1 MPSATTLHSPLV
13 APDPSLQ
20 QETLELLEW
29 PRLCQHLA
37 TFATTSLGRRACLE
51 LDPWLSR
58 EATLEQLDQTE
69 EAIRLDQ
76 TQPGGLSLEG
86 IHDLLTALERA
97 QRGGSLSGEEL
108 IQIATTLGTARRIR
122 RLIDADARLPRL
134 QAWLSPLRTYP
145 ELEQE
150 IFRCLEDHG
159 DVRDSAS
166 PLLADLRRQ
175 QRQQRSHIQERLQQL
190 MHQYPQ
196 ALQDTL
202 ISQRQGRFVLM
213 VKANYRDLIRG
224 IVHDTSASGATLYVE
239 PYTVVELGNRLRQ
252 TQAQTQAEEER
263 ILAAL
268 SAQVGAV
275 APDLEQLQAL
285 MVGLDV
291 ALARGRYSLW
301 LEGNRPQFVS
311 AGVRLRQAR
320 HPLLLWQTRSEG
332 HSKSHSEAHPE
343 GKQSGVV
350 PIDFTLS
357 EDIRTVVITGPN
369 TGGKTVALKTLGL
382 LALMAKAGIFLPA
395 QDPPQLPWFDSVYA
409 DIGDEQSLQQSL
421 STFSG
426 HIRRISRMVQSLRST
441 SESALILLDEVGAGT
456 DPTEGAALATG
467 LLEFL
472 SEKALLT
479 LATTHYGELKAL
491 KYQHPG
497 FENASVEFDEITLAP
512 TYRLLWGI
520 PGRSNA
526 LTIAQRLHLDPE
538 ILERAKQRLQRESQ
552 VDVVITGLEEQR
564 AELEARAAQVASL
577 HWELEALQQ
586 QMQQR
591 SRQMAEREAQLAQK
605 QTQGIQALLA
615 AARAEV
621 AAAIRKLQQGE
632 SPQQIT
638 AQLDEIQARYSPPP
652 APVETE
658 FVPEIGDRVRL
669 RGLGQTGEV
678 IAVEEDVFVVRSG
691 ILKFTVPRGQL
702 DPIDEHQAKRRL
714 RPLNNAECQRRK
726 APPSTPAPLNLR
738 TSQNTLDLRGKTIA
752 DAEILLEQHFAQA
765 PPGPVWIIHGHGT
778 GRLRAGVQAYLR
790 EHVRVQ
796 SFEAAESQ
804 DGGTGVTV
812 AQLR

>member
-1 MPSATTLHSPLV
+1 MPTALHPAPV
-13 APDPSLQ
+13 ACGPDPSLR

-37 TFATTSLGRRACLE
+37 TFAATTLGRRACLE

-58 EATLEQLDQTE
+58 AQSEERLEQTE
-69 EAIRLDQ
+69 EAIRLEQ
-76 TQPGGLSLEG
+76 TQAGGLSLEG
-86 IHDLLTALERA
+86 IHDLLSALERA
-97 QRGGSLSGEEL
+97 ERGGTLSGEEL

-122 RLIDADARLPRL
+122 RLIDADDRLPRL
-134 QAWLSPLRTYP
+134 QEWVSTLRTYP
-145 ELEQE
+145 DLEQE

-159 DVRDSAS
+159 EVRDSAS
-166 PLLADLRRQ
+166 PSLADLRRQ

-190 MHQYPQ
+190 MNQYPQ

-213 VKANYRDLIRG
+213 VKATHRDVIRG
-224 IVHDTSASGATLYVE
+224 VVHDSSASGATLYLE
-239 PYTVVELGNRLRQ
+239 PYGIVELGNRLRQ
-252 TQAQTQAEEER
+252 TQAQAQAEEER

-268 SAQVGAV
+268 SAQVGSV

-301 LEGNRPQFVS
+301 LEGNRPHFVS
-311 AGVRLRQAR
+311 GGVRLRRVQ
-320 HPLLLWQTRSEG
+320 HPLLLWQTRTEG
-332 HSKSHSEAHPE
+332 NESA
-343 GKQSGVV
+343 VI

-357 EDIRTVVITGPN
+357 AQIRTVVITGPN

-382 LALMAKAGIFLPA
+382 LVLMAKAGIFLPA
-395 QDPPQLPWFDSVYA
+395 QDPPELPWFDWVYA
-409 DIGDEQSLQQSL
+409 DIGDEQSLQQNL

-426 HIRRISRMVQSLRST
+426 HIRRISRMVQAINST
-441 SESALILLDEVGAGT
+441 SESALVLLDEVGAGT
-456 DPTEGAALATG
+456 DPTEGAALAAG
-467 LLEFL
+467 LLEYL

-497 FENASVEFDEITLAP
+497 FENASVEFDETTLAP

-538 ILERAKQRLQRESQ
+538 ILERAKQRLQGESQ
-552 VDVVITGLEEQR
+552 VDRVIAGLEGQR
-564 AELEARAAQVASL
+564 AELEARATQVGSL
-577 HWELEALQQ
+577 HRELETLHL

-591 SRQMAEREAQLAQK
+591 SRQMAEREAQLEQK
-605 QTQGIQALLA
+605 QIQGIQTLLA
-615 AARAEV
+615 AAREEV
-621 AAAIRKLQQGE
+621 AAAIRKLQQGDA
-632 SPQQIT
+632 PQQIT
-638 AQLDEIQARYSPPP
+638 AKLDEIRERYSPPP
-652 APVETE
+652 PPIETE

-678 IAVEEDVFVVRSG
+678 IAIEEDVFVVRSG

-702 DPIDEHQAKRRL
+702 DPIDEHQAKQRQ
-714 RPLNNAECQRRK
+714 RPK
-726 APPSTPAPLNLR
+726 APPLAPSTSAPLNIR
-738 TSQNTLDLRGKTIA
+738 TRQNTLDLRGKTTA
-752 DAEILLEQHFAQA
+752 DAEVLLEQHFAQA

-790 EHVRVQ
+790 EHPRVQ
-796 SFEAAESQ
+796 GFEAAEAQ
-804 DGGTGVTV
+804 DGGAGVTV

>member
-1 MPSATTLHSPLV
+1 MPTAPTLHPPLV
-13 APDPSLQ
+13 GPDPSLR
-20 QETLELLEW
+20 QETLDLLEW

-37 TFATTSLGRRACLE
+37 TFAATSLGRRACLE

-58 EATLEQLDQTE
+58 DSSTEHLDQTE
-69 EAIRLDQ
+69 EAIRLEQ
-76 TQPGGLSLEG
+76 SQPGGLSLEG
-86 IHDLLTALERA
+86 IHDLLAALERA
-97 QRGGSLSGEEL
+97 ERGGILSGEEL

-134 QAWLSPLRTYP
+134 QEWVSPLRTYP

-166 PLLADLRRQ
+166 PTLADLRRQ
-175 QRQQRSHIQERLQQL
+175 QRQQRSHIQERLHQL
-190 MHQYPQ
+190 MNQYPQ

-213 VKANYRDLIRG
+213 VKASHRDLIRG
-224 IVHDTSASGATLYVE
+224 VVHDSSASGATLYVE
-239 PYTVVELGNRLRQ
+239 PYAVVELGNRLRQ

-263 ILAAL
+263 ILVAL
-268 SAQVGAV
+268 STQVGSV

-311 AGVRLRQAR
+311 AGLRLRRVR
-320 HPLLLWQTRSEG
+320 HPLLLWQTRLEGHSEG
-332 HSKSHSEAHPE
+332 HPE
-343 GKQSGVV
+343 VNQSGVI

-382 LALMAKAGIFLPA
+382 LTLMAKAGIFLPA
-395 QDPPQLPWFDSVYA
+395 QDPPELPWFDGVYA

-426 HIRRISRMVQSLRST
+426 HIRRISRIVQSLHST
-441 SESALILLDEVGAGT
+441 SKSALILLDEVGAGT
-456 DPTEGAALATG
+456 DPTEGAALAAG

-472 SEKALLT
+472 SEHAQLT

-497 FENASVEFDEITLAP
+497 FENASVEFDEATLAP

-526 LTIAQRLHLDPE
+526 LTIAQRLHLDAE
-538 ILERAKQRLQRESQ
+538 ILERAKQRLQGESQ
-552 VDVVITGLEEQR
+552 VDVVIAGLEGQR
-564 AELEARAAQVASL
+564 ADLEARAAEVGSL
-577 HWELEALQQ
+577 HRELEALQR

-591 SRQMAEREAQLAQK
+591 SRQMAEREAQLEQK

-615 AARAEV
+615 AAREEV
-621 AAAIRKLQQGE
+621 AAAIRKLQQGDA
-632 SPQQIT
+632 PQHIT
-638 AQLDEIQARYSPPP
+638 AKLDEIRERYSPPP

-702 DPIDEHQAKRRL
+702 DPIDEHQAKQRQ
-714 RPLNNAECQRRK
+714 RPK
-726 APPSTPAPLNLR
+726 APPPAPSAPAPLNLR
-738 TSQNTLDLRGKTIA
+738 TSRNTLDLRGKTIA
-752 DAEILLEQHFAQA
+752 DAEILLEQHFA
-765 PPGPVWIIHGHGT
+765 
-778 GRLRAGVQAYLR
+778 
-790 EHVRVQ
+790 
-796 SFEAAESQ
+796 
-804 DGGTGVTV
+804 
-812 AQLR
+812 